1 MPRKSPCNSHRSQ
14 DTNYPP
20 TPESAYSLQ
29 QPERISPERVSST
42 KMPARTQRPRLSLDV
57 HAGPGSQNV
66 VTCIAAHTMRTR
78 SAKAGARLPTAFR
91 DDQEGLLKALT
102 SAAERDGSG
111 NLIRAFPDTSLAP
124 GAQGKAWAK
133 LLLNL
138 ADNYS
143 EVHTPITEFRDLLIA
158 EARYTHVGKL
168 IPILVQVADGVED
181 PEYRDLEQWDI

>member
-1 MPRKSPCNSHRSQ
+1 MSAATCALPAPPPCGAHPPR
-14 DTNYPP
+14 
-20 TPESAYSLQ
+20 
-29 QPERISPERVSST
+29 
-42 KMPARTQRPRLSLDV
+42 
-57 HAGPGSQNV
+57 PGAC
-66 VTCIAAHTMRTR
+66 T
-78 SAKAGARLPTAFR
+78 KAGARLPTAFQ

-111 NLIRAFPDTSLAP
+111 NLIRAFPDTSLAAGP
-124 GAQGKAWAK
+124 QGQAWAK

>member
-1 MPRKSPCNSHRSQ
+1 
-14 DTNYPP
+14 
-20 TPESAYSLQ
+20 
-29 QPERISPERVSST
+29 
-42 KMPARTQRPRLSLDV
+42 MPARTQRPRLSLDV

-66 VTCIAAHTMRTR
+66 VTCIAAHTMWTR

-111 NLIRAFPDTSLAP
+111 YLIRAFPSPRLDTRD
-124 GAQGKAWAK
+124 QGKAWAK

-181 PEYRDLEQWDI
+181 PEYQGLEQWDI